1 MSQPAK
7 RAATAEPPTR
17 SVNHEISPSGVS
29 SIVLTFEGEIQTK
42 KCDSLWE
49 CQEIEGLKN
58 G

>member
-42 KCDSLWE
+42 KCDSV
-49 CQEIEGLKN
+49 
-58 G
+58 